1 MSKVR
6 LILTIIVVFV
16 LANFTGFFIHAIWLK
31 ADYMVVKQLYR
42 PDAEV
47 KMPFI
52 VLAYL
57 SFAIGSVLVYARG
70 VEEKPLLGQGLRFGL
85 LMFLILTIPSFF
97 IAYAV
102 QPVPAV
108 LMSKQVLAELADK
121 ILLGVVTAL
130 VYGKG
135 RFGSSPSAL

>member
-1 MSKVR
+1 MNKVR
-6 LILTIIVVFV
+6 LILTIVVVFLV
-16 LANFTGFFIHAIWLK
+16 ANFSGFFIHAIWLK
-31 ADYMVVKQLYR
+31 QDYMPIAQHYR
-42 PDAEV
+42 PEGQE
-47 KMPFI
+47 KMLFI

-70 VEEKPLLGQGLRFGL
+70 VEDKPILMQGVRFGL
-85 LMFLILTIPSFF
+85 LIFLILTIPSFF

-108 LMSKQVLAELADK
+108 LMSKQVLAELVDK
-121 ILLGVVTAL
+121 ILLGVITAL

-135 RFGSSPSAL
+135 RIGSSPGAL